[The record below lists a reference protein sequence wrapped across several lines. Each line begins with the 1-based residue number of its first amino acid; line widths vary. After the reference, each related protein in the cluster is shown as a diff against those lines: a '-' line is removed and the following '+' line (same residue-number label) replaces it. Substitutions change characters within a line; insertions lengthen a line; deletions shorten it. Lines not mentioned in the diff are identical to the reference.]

1 MGTRIS
7 ASESED
13 TSHINNNS
21 PIDQGMEE
29 SCARLENNQHDD
41 AVEMNFNGIVKEN
54 NGDETENN
62 DTVMSVEEKVQ
73 DPQVGMIFDSIDEV
87 ITYYK
92 QYGRQSGFPVIKT
105 SSTNGDDGNLK
116 YVTISCAREGKSK
129 IRSKGRPPFKRRQS
143 KIEQVIKKRQRTGR
157 KTKYRQDN
165 TDGGT
170 EIPAQSDVFCHT
182 DAPPICESDNL
193 VGTQE
198 SNNVVML
205 LGLTHGGHPDQLYK
219 RPLTGN
225 ITYPTV
231 HENYFQGD
239 QYQNWNGGSGL
250 YNLALV
256 QEEMITKNS
265 SENRSKS

>member
-21 PIDQGMEE
+21 PIHQGMEE
-29 SCARLENNQHDD
+29 SSARLDNNQHDD
-41 AVEMNFNGIVKEN
+41 AVEMNFNGIEKEN

-92 QYGRQSGFPVIKT
+92 QYGRQSGFPVIKR

-129 IRSKGRPPFKRRQS
+129 I
-143 KIEQVIKKRQRTGR
+143 IKKRQRTGR

-205 LGLTHGGHPDQLYK
+205 LGLTHGGHPDHLYK

>member
-7 ASESED
+7 ASESKD

-21 PIDQGMEE
+21 PIDQ
-29 SCARLENNQHDD
+29 
-41 AVEMNFNGIVKEN
+41 VEMNFNGIEKEN

-92 QYGRQSGFPVIKT
+92 QYGRQSGFPVIKR

-129 IRSKGRPPFKRRQS
+129 
-143 KIEQVIKKRQRTGR
+143 
-157 KTKYRQDN
+157 N
-165 TDGGT
+165 T
-170 EIPAQSDVFCHT
+170 PAQSDVFCHI

-198 SNNVVML
+198 SNNDVML
-205 LGLTHGGHPDQLYK
+205 LGLTHGGHPDQYK

-239 QYQNWNGGSGL
+239 QYQNWNGGFGL